1 MRIILAIDIID
12 GKCVRLT
19 KGEFSTKKIYNNDPL
34 EVARQIEDSGLK
46 YLHLVDLDGAKNKKS
61 ENLKTLQNIT
71 SKTGLK
77 VDFGG
82 GIRTDDDIKN
92 VFDSGAAQ
100 VTAGSIAVSDRK
112 LVVEWIKKYG
122 PEKIILGA
130 DFKNRKIA
138 TAGWLE
144 GSDQDV
150 INFIEEYRKKGL
162 KYTICTDIDKDG
174 MLEGPS
180 VSLYK
185 EIISSLDISLI
196 ASGGISSL
204 KDCKNLIEAGC
215 EGAIVGKAFYEG
227 RVTLKEL
234 RELC

>member
-1 MRIILAIDIID
+1 MRIIIAIDIID

-19 KGEFSTKKIYNNDPL
+19 KGEFSTKKVYNSDPL
-34 EVARQIEDSGLK
+34 EVARQIEDSGLE

-61 ENLKTLQNIT
+61 ENLKTLQKIT
-71 SKTGLK
+71 SKTGLI

-82 GIRTDDDIKN
+82 GIRTDDDIKK

-112 LVVEWIKKYG
+112 LVTEWIKKYG

-150 INFIEEYRKKGL
+150 ISFIEEYRKQGL
-162 KYTICTDIDKDG
+162 IYTICTDIDKDG

-180 VSLYK
+180 ISLYK
-185 EIISSLDISLI
+185 EILSSVDVSLI

-204 KDCKNLIEAGC
+204 KDCEDLIQAGC

>member
-1 MRIILAIDIID
+1 MRIIIAIDIID

-34 EVARQIEDSGLK
+34 EVARQIEDSGLE

-61 ENLKTLQNIT
+61 ENLKTLEKIT

-82 GIRTDDDIKN
+82 GIRTDDDIKK

-112 LVVEWIKKYG
+112 LVTEWIKKYG

-150 INFIEEYRKKGL
+150 ISFIEEYRKKGL
-162 KYTICTDIDKDG
+162 IYTVCTDIDKDG
-174 MLEGPS
+174 MLQGPS
-180 VSLYK
+180 IALYK
-185 EIISSLDISLI
+185 EILSSVDVSLI

-204 KDCKNLIEAGC
+204 KDCKDLIEAGC

>member
-1 MRIILAIDIID
+1 MRIIIAIDIID

-61 ENLKTLQNIT
+61 ENLKTLEKIT
-71 SKTGLK
+71 SKTGLR

-82 GIRTDDDIKN
+82 GIRTDDDVKN

-100 VTAGSIAVSDRK
+100 ITAGSIAVSDRK
-112 LVVEWIKKYG
+112 LVTEWIKKYG

-130 DFKNRKIA
+130 DFKNRKIS

-144 GSDQDV
+144 GSDNDV
-150 INFIEEYRKKGL
+150 ISFIEEYRKEGL
-162 KYTICTDIDKDG
+162 LYTICTDIDKDG
-174 MLEGPS
+174 MLQGPS
-180 VSLYK
+180 IALYK
-185 EIISSLDISLI
+185 EILSSVDVSLI

-204 KDCKNLIEAGC
+204 KDCKDLIEAGC